1 MPRRFLLVGER
12 GIGIAS
18 GLRVAAI
25 ALSAALGAYVA
36 PASAQEWSGGAMNP
50 ATVSGPMATQAAAE
64 AQANRRSD
72 VQRKVKGS
80 PTRSREICTD
90 ARGKIAAGDDNPRL
104 SRLLALC
111 AKGGY

>member
-1 MPRRFLLVGER
+1 MPRRVLLVGER

-50 ATVSGPMATQAAAE
+50 ATVSGPMATQAAAQ
-64 AQANRRSD
+64 AQASRRGD
-72 VQRKVKGS
+72 AQRKVKGS